1 MDLEDLMGHMDLE
14 DLMGRMDLEV
24 HMGHMDLEGI
34 MDHMD
39 LEDQDLKIEII
50 DQAQMKDLNLL
61 IGQDHLPE

>member
-1 MDLEDLMGHMDLE
+1 MDLEDLM

-39 LEDQDLKIEII
+39 LEDQLEGQDLKIEII
-50 DQAQMKDLNLL
+50 DQAQMKDLNRL